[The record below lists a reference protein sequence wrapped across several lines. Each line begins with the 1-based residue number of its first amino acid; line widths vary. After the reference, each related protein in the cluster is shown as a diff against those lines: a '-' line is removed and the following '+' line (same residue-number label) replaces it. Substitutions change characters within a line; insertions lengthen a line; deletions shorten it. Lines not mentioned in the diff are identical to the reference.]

1 MKVRGRTSEYSPG
14 SATAEVSRFPTTRDA
29 FFRGGFEVLQPSGAG
44 HRAGSDALLLAAGL
58 PEGASGRLADLG
70 AGVGVAGLAA
80 LAANPGL
87 SAVLVE
93 IDAEMAALARASL
106 QLGANAGI
114 GERARVLEADVTLS
128 GERRQ
133 DAGLANQSFDYVIM
147 NPPYNH
153 SAQKASPDELRSLAH
168 MMGDGGLDPWLR
180 TAAAIL
186 RPGGTLVMIW
196 RAERLGDVLACAQ
209 GRFGDICLLPLHS
222 RSGDAAR
229 RIIVRAVRGSRAPLT
244 IGEGVVLHD
253 ADGAQSKLADAL
265 LNGRAR
271 LPFPD

>member
-1 MKVRGRTSEYSPG
+1 MKVTGRSSEYSPG
-14 SATAEVSRFPTTRDA
+14 TWTAEGRQFTTTRDS
-29 FFRGGFEVLQPSGAG
+29 FFRGGFEVLQPSGTG

-80 LAANPGL
+80 LAANPDL
-87 SAVLVE
+87 TAVLVE
-93 IDAEMAALARASL
+93 IDAEMAALARSNL
-106 QLGANAGI
+106 ELGANAGI
-114 GERARVLEADVTLS
+114 AERARVLEADVTLS

-153 SAQKASPDELRSLAH
+153 AGLRASPDELRSLAH

-186 RPGGTLVMIW
+186 RPGGTLLMIW
-196 RAERLGDVLACAQ
+196 RAEKLGDVLACAQ
-209 GRFGDICLLPLHS
+209 GRFGAICLLPLHS
-222 RSGDAAR
+222 RNGAAAR
-229 RIIVRAVRGSRAPLT
+229 RIIVRAVRGSRAPLS
-244 IGEGVVLHD
+244 IGEGVMLHE
-253 ADGAQSKLADAL
+253 ADGGQTELADAL

-271 LPFPD
+271 FSFPA